1 MSGRRFSGKS
11 PKAITALTLLLPMTL
26 VTLLQ
31 ASASSAQLAQEPSS
45 TAGAVMAPST
55 AGCRQAKGDNAS
67 VPGRDAASTANKV
80 VVVAQHNLWFHKLR
94 NDSAFV
100 AWDGS
105 GKRTSPYQPWIGFY
119 DMAKRADIERQIALA
134 ADNGVDAFSSE
145 WISPLGTPGSLEADL
160 DNAFLKARNLCRIR
174 WAIFYDLN
182 LRMHWMGDTSGPP
195 NFDDPVVRS
204 TFVKDFVHF
213 ATKYFKTPQYLKIDG
228 RPVVEIWA
236 TWNFRGSVANIQSA
250 VQAAREA
257 VRRKGYDVYLVGD
270 EQIFG
275 EIDRARVSTWDA
287 TSSFIPPLMGGT
299 PFAGQDN
306 GTAGLA
312 AANEFVDRAT
322 AAWVAGIDG
331 VTVLGTNTP
340 VAFQPGFTPQYDDT
354 MFRAV
359 NGLEGR
365 TSLLAMGPQ
374 DVRALAE
381 TALRYAQPIGTT
393 GRKIIWVGTWNNY
406 PESTQLEATK
416 PGSTWPGANTG
427 ASILDTAES
436 VFGSEV
442 FGQ

>member
-1 MSGRRFSGKS
+1 MIQGRVGTPPSAVRMGIVLLAGLALLGLWQAPSTS
-11 PKAITALTLLLPMTL
+11 ATATL
-26 VTLLQ
+26 
-31 ASASSAQLAQEPSS
+31 EPSVA
-45 TAGAVMAPST
+45 AGVAMAPST
-55 AGCRQAKGDNAS
+55 AGCRQARGDNAS

-80 VVVAQHNLWFHKLR
+80 VVVAQHNLWFHGLR

-105 GKRTSPYQPWIGFY
+105 GRRTSPFQPWIGFY

-134 ADNGVDAFSSE
+134 AGNGVDAFSQE
-145 WISPLGTPGSLEADL
+145 WIAPLGTPGSLEADL

-195 NFDDPVVRS
+195 NFDDPLVRS

-257 VRRKGYDVYLVGD
+257 VRRKGFEVYLVGD
-270 EQIFG
+270 EQLFG

-306 GTAGLA
+306 GSAGLA
-312 AANEFVDRAT
+312 AANEFVDRAS
-322 AAWVAGIDG
+322 AAWVAAIDG
-331 VTVLGTNTP
+331 VTVLGTSTP

-381 TALRYAQPIGTT
+381 TALRYAQPIGST

-416 PGSTWPGANTG
+416 PGSAWPRGNTG
-427 ASILDTAES
+427 TAVLDAAES

-442 FGQ
+442 FGD

>member
-1 MSGRRFSGKS
+1 
-11 PKAITALTLLLPMTL
+11 
-26 VTLLQ
+26 
-31 ASASSAQLAQEPSS
+31 
-45 TAGAVMAPST
+45 
-55 AGCRQAKGDNAS
+55 
-67 VPGRDAASTANKV
+67 
-80 VVVAQHNLWFHKLR
+80 
-94 NDSAFV
+94 
-100 AWDGS
+100 
-105 GKRTSPYQPWIGFY
+105 
-119 DMAKRADIERQIALA
+119 
-134 ADNGVDAFSSE
+134 
-145 WISPLGTPGSLEADL
+145 
-160 DNAFLKARNLCRIR
+160 
-174 WAIFYDLN
+174 
-182 LRMHWMGDTSGPP
+182 
-195 NFDDPVVRS
+195 
-204 TFVKDFVHF
+204 
-213 ATKYFKTPQYLKIDG
+213 
-228 RPVVEIWA
+228 
-236 TWNFRGSVANIQSA
+236 
-250 VQAAREA
+250 
-257 VRRKGYDVYLVGD
+257 
-270 EQIFG
+270 
-275 EIDRARVSTWDA
+275 VSTWDA

-331 VTVLGTNTP
+331 LTVLGTNTP

-427 ASILDTAES
+427 TSILDTAKS

>member
-1 MSGRRFSGKS
+1 
-11 PKAITALTLLLPMTL
+11 
-26 VTLLQ
+26 
-31 ASASSAQLAQEPSS
+31 
-45 TAGAVMAPST
+45 
-55 AGCRQAKGDNAS
+55 
-67 VPGRDAASTANKV
+67 
-80 VVVAQHNLWFHKLR
+80 
-94 NDSAFV
+94 
-100 AWDGS
+100 
-105 GKRTSPYQPWIGFY
+105 
-119 DMAKRADIERQIALA
+119 
-134 ADNGVDAFSSE
+134 
-145 WISPLGTPGSLEADL
+145 
-160 DNAFLKARNLCRIR
+160 
-174 WAIFYDLN
+174 
-182 LRMHWMGDTSGPP
+182 
-195 NFDDPVVRS
+195 
-204 TFVKDFVHF
+204 
-213 ATKYFKTPQYLKIDG
+213 
-228 RPVVEIWA
+228 
-236 TWNFRGSVANIQSA
+236 
-250 VQAAREA
+250 
-257 VRRKGYDVYLVGD
+257 
-270 EQIFG
+270 
-275 EIDRARVSTWDA
+275 
-287 TSSFIPPLMGGT
+287 MGGT

-331 VTVLGTNTP
+331 LTVLGTNTP

-359 NGLEGR
+359 NRLEGR

-427 ASILDTAES
+427 TSILDTAKS